1 MQPAARIAEI
11 NAWLKDF
18 AQANGLVYA
27 DYHAAMVTTDGAM
40 NPDFTKDGVH
50 PVAAGYAVM
59 RPIAE
64 RAIAQAL
71 ASKPVMMQ
79 VLRR

>member
-1 MQPAARIAEI
+1 MSSARLKAFAAER
-11 NAWLKDF
+11 
-18 AQANGLVYA
+18 GLVYA
-27 DYHAAMVTTDGAM
+27 DYHTAMVMADGAM

-71 ASKPVMMQ
+71 ASKPVMVQ